1 MPTQVETGSEV
12 IAPNHPQTSA
22 RKERVASIMLR
33 SLYPLESP
41 GTHCTRGGWVSLGA
55 SLDGT

>member
-1 MPTQVETGSEV
+1 MAMQVQAGREG

-22 RKERVASIMLR
+22 RKGSVVSTTLR
-33 SLYPLESP
+33 PLYPLERL